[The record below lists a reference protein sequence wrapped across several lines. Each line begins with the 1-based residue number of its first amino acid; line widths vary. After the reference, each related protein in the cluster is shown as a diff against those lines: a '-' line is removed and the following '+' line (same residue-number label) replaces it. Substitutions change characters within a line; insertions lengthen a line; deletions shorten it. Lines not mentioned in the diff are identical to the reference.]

1 MTAWAME
8 PQTPRMRKFP
18 AKVLLFGEHL
28 VTIGGRGL
36 AVPLHAMH
44 CALADTA
51 QEADAPMEGSR
62 AVLTALCDHCRGLDW
77 FDADALD
84 RDIERGLTVSMD
96 IPVGYG
102 LGSSGALVAA
112 IYDRAGTD
120 DVDEP
125 LIVRERL
132 GFMEGLFHGTSSGL
146 DPIVS
151 WLDRPVLVGRD
162 RLNVLDRVD
171 LPDDLVLIDSGV
183 SRRTAPQV
191 EHVRE
196 LARDPDLQ
204 RRIRSEWMVFDG
216 EAIDAVLAGDRQRL
230 GEAVALISAFQR
242 DVLAG
247 IIPEEMRRVW
257 DDAAAAGC
265 HLKICGA
272 GGGGMF
278 LALGDRSVLPDTL
291 RTIAL

>member
-1 MTAWAME
+1 
-8 PQTPRMRKFP
+8 MRKFP

-28 VTIGGRGL
+28 VTSGARGL

-51 QEADAPMEGSR
+51 READAPMDGSR
-62 AVLTALCDHCRGLDW
+62 EVLTALCRHCQRFDW
-77 FDADALD
+77 FDAEALS

-112 IYDRAGTD
+112 LYDRAATD
-120 DVDEP
+120 DVDDP
-125 LIVRERL
+125 VIVRDRL
-132 GFMEGLFHGTSSGL
+132 GSMEGLFHGTSSGL

-162 RLNVLDRVD
+162 RLNILERVD
-171 LPDDLVLIDSGV
+171 LPDDLFLVDSGV

-196 LARDPDLQ
+196 LARDPGLQ

-216 EAIDAVLAGDRQRL
+216 EAIDALLAGDRQRL
-230 GEAVALISAFQR
+230 GDAVALISAFQR
-242 DVLAG
+242 EVLAG
-247 IIPEEMRRVW
+247 IIPDAMRRVW
-257 DDAAAAGC
+257 DGADAAGC

-278 LALGDRSVLPDTL
+278 LALGDRSALPGSL
-291 RTIAL
+291 RTIDL